1 MYKKILIVLFYCLI
15 LGQSN
20 ADDLMKAL
28 SDAYYK
34 NPELNAERENI
45 LVSKEDLKI
54 SRSEFLPSITITGSK
69 SEQTTDKLTD
79 RTGANTSVTD
89 VDTETQKITIE
100 QTLFQGLGGKAD
112 LDKSKIGI
120 DLAEANL
127 LKKEQEIILTAAEA
141 YSGLTLAKKKLDIN
155 KENLKPPKIQLLNT

>member
-1 MYKKILIVLFYCLI
+1 MYKKIIFII
-15 LGQSN
+15 LSQIFIINHSYAN
-20 ADDLMKAL
+20 DLMKAL

-79 RTGANTSVTD
+79 RSGNNAAVTCLLYTSPSPRDSV
-89 VDTETQKITIE
+89 VSRMPSS
-100 QTLFQGLGGKAD
+100 A
-112 LDKSKIGI
+112 
-120 DLAEANL
+120 
-127 LKKEQEIILTAAEA
+127 
-141 YSGLTLAKKKLDIN
+141 
-155 KENLKPPKIQLLNT
+155 

>member
-1 MYKKILIVLFYCLI
+1 MYKKIFIVLFYCLI
-15 LGQSN
+15 FSQSN

-79 RTGANTSVTD
+79 RTGANTAITD
-89 VDTETQKITIE
+89 VDTETQKIKIE

-127 LKKEQEIILTAAEA
+127 QKKEQEIILTAAQA
-141 YSGLTLAKKKLDIN
+141 YSVLTFEKKKIDIN
-155 KENLKPPKIQLLNT
+155 KENLSLLERQV

>member
-1 MYKKILIVLFYCLI
+1 MYKKIFIVLFYCLI
-15 LGQSN
+15 FNQSN

-79 RTGANTSVTD
+79 RSGNNTAITD
-89 VDTETQKITIE
+89 VDTETQKIIIE

-127 LKKEQEIILTAAEA
+127 LKKEQEIILIAAEA
-141 YSGLTLAKKKLDIN
+141 YSGLTLAKKKARY
-155 KENLKPPKIQLLNT
+155 

>member
-1 MYKKILIVLFYCLI
+1 MYKKIFIVLFYCLI
-15 LGQSN
+15 FNQSN

-79 RTGANTSVTD
+79 RTGANTAITD
-89 VDTETQKITIE
+89 VDLSLIHISEPTRR
-100 QTLFQGLGGKAD
+100 
-112 LDKSKIGI
+112 
-120 DLAEANL
+120 
-127 LKKEQEIILTAAEA
+127 
-141 YSGLTLAKKKLDIN
+141 
-155 KENLKPPKIQLLNT
+155 

>member
-1 MYKKILIVLFYCLI
+1 MYKKLIFIILCSCLI
-15 LGQSN
+15 FSQSN

-69 SEQTTDKLTD
+69 SEQSTDKLTD
-79 RTGANTSVTD
+79 RSGSDTAITD
-89 VDTETQKITIE
+89 VDTEIQKITIE
-100 QTLFQGLGGKAD
+100 
-112 LDKSKIGI
+112 
-120 DLAEANL
+120 
-127 LKKEQEIILTAAEA
+127 
-141 YSGLTLAKKKLDIN
+141 
-155 KENLKPPKIQLLNT
+155 KP